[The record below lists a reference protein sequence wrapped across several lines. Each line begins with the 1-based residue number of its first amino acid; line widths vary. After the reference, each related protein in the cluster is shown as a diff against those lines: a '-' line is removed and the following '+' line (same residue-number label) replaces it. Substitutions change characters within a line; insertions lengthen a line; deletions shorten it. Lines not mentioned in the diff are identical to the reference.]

1 MKGNESRGKNHMWK
15 ERNQIKKRFTC
26 GKRLILWGKK
36 FLKKNH
42 LCTELNHV
50 KKNHMQNESHE
61 QINDSCGRND
71 VSK

>member
-1 MKGNESRGKNHMWK
+1 MWK
-15 ERNQIKKRFTC
+15 EINLVGQKK
-26 GKRLILWGKK
+26 
-36 FLKKNH
+36 KKNH